1 MPADNDPYQQE
12 RRRYRRFP
20 VSLKLSYKLATGRM
34 GTGEVADMSSGGL
47 RFRGSETLPI
57 GELVEADVSWP
68 FLLNQT
74 QPLVVRVR
82 GMVIRNDAGGTAI
95 SISRY
100 EFHTRKL

>member
-1 MPADNDPYQQE
+1 MPADNDPYQEE

-47 RFRGSETLPI
+47 RFRGREPLPV
-57 GELVEADVSWP
+57 GELIEADVSWP

-74 QPLVVRVR
+74 QPLDVHVR
-82 GMVIRNDAGGTAI
+82 GMVVRSDERGIAI

-100 EFHTRKL
+100 EIRSRHP